1 MIKKL
6 FLFISIFIFGI
17 TTVNAAPGANDVIEM
32 NGTYYTKISTAL
44 NTLDP
49 ENCPTTTI
57 TLIKDVQENFTIK
70 TGHDIILDLNGYT
83 ITNNGEK
90 TVITN
95 NGTLEIKN
103 GTITSDA
110 GSGMINNNSKG
121 VLTVTSGNL
130 LATGKRQAIYN
141 DGGTLYTSDAAY
153 IESASDERAAIQNRN
168 NGKVYINGG
177 TIIST
182 GLYAIYNE
190 KGTLNIGVKDDVYN
204 KTKPIIEGKT
214 YGIAANNKY
223 NVYDGTIKGGTYHVG
238 KTSNTGN
245 TPTVTDD
252 IDETK
257 INEFEEDS
265 EKSLGEEVI
274 GGETYKT
281 LTFNLDSTNRIKII
295 FDANGGITS
304 KDYKWMY
311 IGNEIGELPVAS
323 KVDHSF
329 DGWFTSATGGTKIS
343 SSTKPDQN
351 TTYYAQYTYQDPNT
365 IAYVEGK
372 GLMSLQDAFLA
383 GGNIRLEKD
392 VIITSNLIMS
402 KNSILDL
409 NGHTISLND
418 NYMVITN
425 DVTITDSSTNAS
437 GKITSNGEFTVYV
450 GTETNHDD
458 AKLTHTAGPI
468 EGLGRYG
475 AIYNYGTTIIDGG
488 TVYGKATQSSY
499 VIYNTNDLTVKSG
512 IVHSENGRA
521 VQVGSNSTFVMDGGL
536 LKSDA
541 ENDQTLNLY
550 GDCSVTINGGTIEGL
565 NNNTA
570 GIAMFHNTDLTI
582 NGGTI
587 KGHAMAVAGNG
598 SDSNNNANITI
609 NGGTLTATD
618 GVGIYFPQQDSL
630 LTINGGTISGPTG
643 IEIRAS
649 KLVINDGNIY
659 GTYDVF
665 EYSANLSG
673 TTTKGAAVAIS
684 QHNTMKPIEV
694 IINGG
699 NLKASA
705 PLTEVN
711 PLNNPQSAIDLISII
726 VTQGNFESS
735 GHDSIETT
743 DDIPVLAF
751 ITGGTYTTDPTRYV
765 KEGYIV
771 VKEASNRYV
780 VVDPNSTSNNTNN
793 NQETNANQAEQ
804 VNTISE
810 IINEQIKE
818 SNNPKTDDNIVL
830 YTFLLSVGIVG
841 LGSSYVIKKKKIF
854 I

>member
-1 MIKKL
+1 MKKKIL
-6 FLFISIFIFGI
+6 LFILMFLFGTI
-17 TTVNAAPGANDVIEM
+17 TVNAGVVKIAE
-32 NGTYYTKISTAL
+32 TEYTKLSTAISKV
-44 NTLDP
+44 DAGVK
-49 ENCPTTTI
+49 TTI
-57 TLIKDVQENFTIK
+57 TFISDVTENVTIPEGK
-70 TGHDIILDLNGYT
+70 NIVFDLNNYT
-83 ITNNGEK
+83 LSNNGDK
-90 TVITN
+90 TVVTN
-95 NGTLEIKN
+95 NGTLEVKN

-141 DGGTLYTSDAAY
+141 DGGTLYISDAAY

-190 KGTLNIGVKDDVYN
+190 KGTLNIGVKDDAYN

-257 INEFEEDS
+257 LIEIEEDS

-274 GGETYKT
+274 SGETYKT

-295 FDANGGITS
+295 FDANGGTTS

-323 KVDHSF
+323 KIDHSF
-329 DGWFTSATGGTKIS
+329 DGWFTSTTGGTKIS

-365 IAYVEGK
+365 VAYVEGK
-372 GLMSLQDAFLA
+372 GVMSLQDAFLA

-402 KNSILDL
+402 KNSSLDL

-418 NYMVITN
+418 NYIVITN
-425 DVTITDSSTNAS
+425 DVTITDSSTNES

-450 GTETNHDD
+450 GTETNHDN
-458 AKLTHTAGPI
+458 AKLTHTAGTI

-475 AIYNYGTTIIDGG
+475 TIYNYGTTIIDGG
-488 TVYGKATQSSY
+488 TVYGKATENSY
-499 VIYNTNDLTVKSG
+499 VIYNVNDLTIKSG
-512 IVHSENGRA
+512 TVHSANGRA
-521 VQVGSNSTFVMDGGL
+521 VQVGTNSTFVMDGGL

-550 GDCSVTINGGTIEGL
+550 GNCTATINGGTIEGL
-565 NNNTA
+565 NYNTA

-609 NGGTLTATD
+609 KGGTLTATD

-665 EYSANLSG
+665 ENSANASG

-699 NLKASA
+699 NLKAVA

-711 PLNNPQSAIDLISII
+711 PMNNPQSATDLISII

-735 GHDSIETT
+735 GHDSIETA
-743 DDIPVLAF
+743 DDIPLLAF
-751 ITGGTYTTDPTRYV
+751 ITGGTYTTDPSKYV
-765 KEGYIV
+765 KEGYV
-771 VKEASNRYV
+771 VIKKNENKYV
-780 VVDPNSTSNNTNN
+780 VVDSNSIVDDSNNSQTETPVENTNN
-793 NQETNANQAEQ
+793 NESY
-804 VNTISE
+804 IL
-810 IINEQIKE
+810 INEKVDDTVKE
-818 SNNPKTDDNIVL
+818 SNNPKTIDDIVL
-830 YTFLLSVGIVG
+830 YTFMLSTCIVGIG
-841 LGSSYVIKKKKIF
+841 TAYFIKKKKIF
-854 I
+854 N

>member
-1 MIKKL
+1 MKKKIL
-6 FLFISIFIFGI
+6 LFILMFLFGTI
-17 TTVNAAPGANDVIEM
+17 TVNAGVVKIGEIE
-32 NGTYYTKISTAL
+32 YTKLSTAISKV
-44 NTLDP
+44 DAGVK
-49 ENCPTTTI
+49 TTI
-57 TLIKDVQENFTIK
+57 TFIGDVTENVTIPEGK
-70 TGHDIILDLNGYT
+70 NIVFDLNNYT
-83 ITNNGEK
+83 LSNNGDK
-90 TVITN
+90 TVVTN
-95 NGTLEIKN
+95 NGTLEVKN

-141 DGGTLYTSDAAY
+141 DGGTLYISDAAY

-257 INEFEEDS
+257 LIEIEEDS

-281 LTFNLDSTNRIKII
+281 LSFNLDSTNRIKII
-295 FDANGGITS
+295 FDANGGTTS

-323 KVDHSF
+323 KIDHSF
-329 DGWFTSATGGTKIS
+329 DGWFTSTTGGTKIS

-365 IAYVEGK
+365 VAYVEGK
-372 GLMSLQDAFLA
+372 GVMSLQDAFLA

-402 KNSILDL
+402 KNSSLDL

-418 NYMVITN
+418 NYIVITN
-425 DVTITDSSTNAS
+425 DVTITDSSTNES

-450 GTETNHDD
+450 GTETNHDN
-458 AKLTHTAGPI
+458 AKLTHTAGTI

-488 TVYGKATQSSY
+488 TVYGKATENSY
-499 VIYNTNDLTVKSG
+499 VIYNVNDLTIKSG
-512 IVHSENGRA
+512 TVHSANGRA
-521 VQVGSNSTFVMDGGL
+521 VQVGTNSTFVMDGGL

-550 GDCSVTINGGTIEGL
+550 GNCSATINGGTIEGL
-565 NNNTA
+565 NYNTA

-609 NGGTLTATD
+609 KGGTLTATD

-665 EYSANLSG
+665 ENSANASG

-699 NLKASA
+699 NLKAVA

-711 PLNNPQSAIDLISII
+711 PMNNPQSATDLISII

-735 GHDSIETT
+735 GHDSIETA
-743 DDIPVLAF
+743 DDIPLLAF
-751 ITGGTYTTDPTRYV
+751 ITGGTYTTDPSKYV
-765 KEGYIV
+765 KEGYV
-771 VKEASNRYV
+771 VIKKNENKYV
-780 VVDPNSTSNNTNN
+780 VVDSNSIVDDSNNSQTETPVENTNN
-793 NQETNANQAEQ
+793 NESY
-804 VNTISE
+804 IL
-810 IINEQIKE
+810 INEKVDDTVKE
-818 SNNPKTDDNIVL
+818 SNNPKTIDDIVL
-830 YTFLLSVGIVG
+830 YTFMLSTCIVGIG
-841 LGSSYVIKKKKIF
+841 TAYFIKKKKIF
-854 I
+854 S

>member
-1 MIKKL
+1 MKKKIL
-6 FLFISIFIFGI
+6 LFILMFLFGTI
-17 TTVNAAPGANDVIEM
+17 TVNAGVVKIGEIE
-32 NGTYYTKISTAL
+32 YTKLSTAISKV
-44 NTLDP
+44 DAGVK
-49 ENCPTTTI
+49 TTI
-57 TLIKDVQENFTIK
+57 TFIGDVTENVTIPEGK
-70 TGHDIILDLNGYT
+70 NIVFDLNNYT
-83 ITNNGEK
+83 LSNNGDK
-90 TVITN
+90 TVVTN
-95 NGTLEIKN
+95 NGTLEVKN

-141 DGGTLYTSDAAY
+141 DGGTLYISDAAY

-190 KGTLNIGVKDDVYN
+190 KGTLNIGVKDDAYN

-257 INEFEEDS
+257 LIEIEEDS

-281 LTFNLDSTNRIKII
+281 LSFNLDSTNRIKII
-295 FDANGGITS
+295 FDANGGTTS

-323 KVDHSF
+323 KIDHSF
-329 DGWFTSATGGTKIS
+329 DGWFTSTTGGTKIS

-365 IAYVEGK
+365 VAYVEGK
-372 GLMSLQDAFLA
+372 GVMSLQDAFLA

-402 KNSILDL
+402 KNSSLDL

-418 NYMVITN
+418 NYIVITN
-425 DVTITDSSTNAS
+425 DVTITDSSTNES

-450 GTETNHDD
+450 GTETNHDN
-458 AKLTHTAGPI
+458 AKLTHTAGTI

-488 TVYGKATQSSY
+488 TVYGKATENSY
-499 VIYNTNDLTVKSG
+499 VIYNVNDLTIKSG
-512 IVHSENGRA
+512 TVHSANGRA
-521 VQVGSNSTFVMDGGL
+521 VQVGTNSTFVMDGGL

-550 GDCSVTINGGTIEGL
+550 GNCSATINGGTIEGL
-565 NNNTA
+565 NYNTA

-665 EYSANLSG
+665 ENSANASG

-699 NLKASA
+699 NLKAVA

-711 PLNNPQSAIDLISII
+711 PMNNPQSATDLISII

-735 GHDSIETT
+735 GHDSIETA
-743 DDIPVLAF
+743 DDIPALAF
-751 ITGGTYTTDPTRYV
+751 ITGGTYTTDPSKYV
-765 KEGYIV
+765 KEGYV
-771 VKEASNRYV
+771 VIKKNENKYV
-780 VVDPNSTSNNTNN
+780 VVDSNSIVDDSNNSQTETPVENTNN
-793 NQETNANQAEQ
+793 NESY
-804 VNTISE
+804 IL
-810 IINEQIKE
+810 INEKVDDTVKE
-818 SNNPKTDDNIVL
+818 SNNPKTIDDIVL
-830 YTFLLSVGIVG
+830 YTFMLSTCIVGIG
-841 LGSSYVIKKKKIF
+841 TAYFIKKKKIF
-854 I
+854 S